1 MSCPVAVAAVSAPTT
16 IPFLSTNQRL
26 AIVAAK
32 TSAIDPAPV
41 PTPIPQSAHKCH
53 GCVIKIVE
61 DELIATTMRADI
73 TTLRTVNRSMSAA
86 ANGATKPKSS
96 TLIDTAKETC
106 ERDHPKASSSGTIST
121 EGADLNPAVAIKV
134 KKVTVAAIQPG
145 WIFFDIN
152 YALRYCFKNSRSGS
166 VSGRDFLVSIETAT

>member
-16 IPFLSTNQRL
+16 IPFLATNQRL

-53 GCVIKIVE
+53 GCVIRIVE
-61 DELIATTMRADI
+61 DELIATTMSADI
-73 TTLRTVNRSMSAA
+73 TTLRTVNRSISAA

-96 TLIDTAKETC
+96 TLIETAK
-106 ERDHPKASSSGTIST
+106 
-121 EGADLNPAVAIKV
+121 
-134 KKVTVAAIQPG
+134 
-145 WIFFDIN
+145 
-152 YALRYCFKNSRSGS
+152 
-166 VSGRDFLVSIETAT
+166 AT